1 MSIRAFWDDERKT
14 TIRFHYRRPSW
25 DWHDFYAA
33 LEVARQLLNEANR
46 PIGFIVDIMNGG
58 LTPGIFISQSKIL
71 YEIKKH
77 PLVRVVVVA
86 GSDPFIEAL
95 YQASS
100 AGVAKQDMFNFTY
113 TTEEAREL
121 VDKVMHPVTKTEVSR
136 AVNYLAG

>member
-1 MSIRAFWDDERKT
+1 MNIRAFWDDERNT

-33 LEVARQLLNEANR
+33 LEVARGLLHEADR

-71 YEIKKH
+71 YEIKQH

-95 YQASS
+95 YNASS
-100 AGVAKQDMFNFTY
+100 SESNKRDMFKFTY

-121 VDKVMHPVTKTEVSR
+121 VEKVLRPKPQTGMLRAANYVS
-136 AVNYLAG
+136 G